1 MADENVKVFIKIW
14 LCLSIGLIG
23 LAMLAS
29 AQEPEMPEEQPPEEE
44 TLSVNYFGEL
54 GWTVKYGL
62 GDSREL
68 SRHGYANQ
76 LLFEQYIALT
86 LDAGVQVDWPVSG
99 VLRVSAQL
107 DNRKANNLQSFKLGY
122 KAQRLE
128 AAFEDFSMQAG
139 SSEFV
144 ATDRLLKGLR
154 FSWDISDTMKL
165 SGKFAR
171 VEGISQSRI
180 FRGNTSQQTVEF
192 TLNDPDQPWQEAIY
206 QRNLKGLE
214 YFFLRSYIPGF
225 TIVSLRFELTP
236 ELRALL
242 ANYGLDYLIE
252 IVEDDPEPELDATLY
267 DIVIENGSNVL
278 VLKRPILELLRDQ
291 IRTYI
296 EDYNDEHNLFDE
308 DAKEYPLGE
317 GTDYEQGFLR
327 SLRKHVKLAT
337 PDEALSLESAK
348 RGRFFYLGY
357 ENVNEETLVLEIK
370 QQGVY
375 VPLPDP
381 DLPQFQFELF
391 PEQGIITLDFPEEFF
406 ANPQSAV
413 RITFDY
419 TVPGGFYVL
428 GLAVLQNSERV
439 YIKLE
444 GEQEYK
450 LLRRDQDYQIDY
462 ETGVLLLLPPY
473 DVLGD
478 KDELK
483 IEYELMRGGLGGF
496 AEHQRIFTGLSYQ
509 WTPWS
514 FLKLS
519 LDALRAFDTPSS
531 DEGRERLR
539 TMPNTHSVLGLGA
552 QLDLGDLQADLKLG
566 YAENI
571 FPTVPFSGAQGK
583 YHSNERVHQRNRV
596 NVIAGVVFEGRRVT
610 FFGHQ
615 NGLLVYDGTRWQD
628 FTTAQGLSGR
638 GVRGIAVQRNTL
650 LLATDSGLSMV
661 KLESGRPVLES
672 LAKPINWKRFYTL
685 DGLPHNETHDVFI
698 DRSNTVWVGTKEG
711 LARVP
716 LAQIT
721 EKTAWKTL
729 KKSVISAL
737 KSELI
742 SKITSDGTRLYWGTD
757 KGLVLYDPE
766 TGHSYEIIELR
777 GQAIRDLVSVGTTVY
792 VATDKGI
799 YELADGLEVGWRVS
813 EIKVQALA
821 VQDAE
826 LWYGTEIGLFRIS
839 SDAPIIQGYSITAIE
854 KNARTEELWVGP
866 QATVTF
872 EIPLW
877 QVSSSGDIK
886 ARSQA
891 ETRLNGRDETRFEDI
906 SSEKN
911 TDHGWLAQLSAQY
924 KLGSLELKA
933 LLEGIT
939 PEFLAIGQ
947 ESRQEAQRLTLS
959 ATWPVSPM
967 LSLSGDHMMS
977 ITGGWRT
984 FTMTDT
990 ARASWKPWE
999 AGPTLTSTLALEL
1012 TDRDLQDRSKGFDTT
1027 KITLNLKGDHKIS
1040 LAELV
1045 PLAQELTLNG
1055 TYDGVATFARLGRS
1069 FIDSRWG
1076 VSVGVTMTPSLK
1088 LRGSLTLGDR
1098 VPLGAQ
1104 RVPSDSDLSYTLGGD
1119 WQYTLVFGQLT
1130 TSYAQT
1136 TRLRAGR
1143 GSFDENA
1150 SFNIRFGDFT
1160 LLSVKLSP
1168 TLALSGRRSLGLG
1181 GTTPSGTLTLTLEGR
1196 VSSQWQTLSGSLF
1209 TRHTLSSDVRSSR
1222 DSLKHEFTGSVAWA
1236 LSPNLQPRLE
1246 LGLTLDTLTHPTLG
1260 SKQTVRPRARLS
1272 IDWTPQSLWK
1282 TSADLFWQMTASER
1296 ERTNTFELGGR
1307 ASWDPLD
1314 GLSLS
1319 VDARASL
1326 DIGRRDQKPITA
1338 AAWELTLQGDYELG
1352 TSCAPALDSS
1362 DCALSVSL
1370 GYSGRLDR
1378 SIAVPFGQGIF
1389 AQVQLNLNF

>member
-1 MADENVKVFIKIW
+1 MARRIW
-14 LCLSIGLIG
+14 LCLLIG
-23 LAMLAS
+23 IFELVALAS
-29 AQEPEMPEEQPPEEE
+29 AQEMPEEQLPEEE

-86 LDAGVQVDWPVSG
+86 LDAGVHVDWPVSG

-122 KAQRLE
+122 KAHRVE
-128 AAFEDFSMQAG
+128 AAFEDFSMRAG

-154 FSWDISDTMKL
+154 FNWDISDTMKL

-192 TLNDPDQPWQEAIY
+192 TLNDPEQPWQEAPY

-214 YFFLRSYIPGF
+214 YFSLRSYVPGF
-225 TIVSLRFELTP
+225 ATVSLRFELTP
-236 ELRALL
+236 ELRTLL
-242 ANYGLDYLIE
+242 TNYGLDYLIE
-252 IVEDDPEPELDATLY
+252 IIEDDPEPELDTALY
-267 DIVIENGSNVL
+267 DVVIENGSIVL
-278 VLKRPILELLRDQ
+278 VLKRPTVELLRDQ

-308 DAKEYPLGE
+308 NAKEYPLGE
-317 GTDYEQGFLR
+317 GTDYEQSFLR
-327 SLRKHVKLAT
+327 SLSKQIKLTT
-337 PDEALSLESAK
+337 PDETFSLESAK

-357 ENVNEETLVLEIK
+357 EEIKEETFKVEIK
-370 QQGVY
+370 RQDTY
-375 VPLPDP
+375 IALPNP
-381 DLPQFQFELF
+381 DLPQFRFELF
-391 PEQGIITLDFPEEFF
+391 PGQGVVALDFPEGFF
-406 ANPQSAV
+406 TNPQSAV

-419 TVPGGFYVL
+419 TVPGGLYIL

-439 YIKLE
+439 YIKRE

-450 LLRRDQDYQIDY
+450 LLRRDQDYQINY
-462 ETGVLLLLPPY
+462 ETGTLLLLPPH

-483 IEYELMRGGLGGF
+483 IEYELLRGGLGGF
-496 AEHQRIFTGLSYQ
+496 AEHQRVFTGLSYQ

-514 FLKLS
+514 FLRIS
-519 LDALRAFDTPSS
+519 LDALRAFDTPPS

-539 TMPNTHSVLGLGA
+539 TMPNTHSVVGLGA

-596 NVIAGVVFEGRRVT
+596 NVIAGFVFEGRRVT
-610 FFGHQ
+610 LFGHQ

-628 FTTAQGLSGR
+628 FTTARGLSGR
-638 GVRGIAVQRNTL
+638 GVRGIAIQRNTV
-650 LLATDSGLSMV
+650 LLATDSGLSLV
-661 KLESGRPVLES
+661 KLEPGRSVLES

-698 DRSNTVWVGTKEG
+698 DKSGTVWVGTKAG
-711 LARVP
+711 LVRVP

-729 KKSVISAL
+729 TKSTISAL
-737 KSELI
+737 RSNLI
-742 SKITSDGTRLYWGTD
+742 TEITSDGTRLYLGTD
-757 KGLVLYDPE
+757 KGLVVYEPE
-766 TGHSYEIIELR
+766 TGRSYEIIELHS
-777 GQAIRDLVSVGTTVY
+777 QTIRDLASVGATVY
-792 VATDKGI
+792 VATDRGI
-799 YELADGLEVGWRVS
+799 YEIANGLEVGWRV
-813 EIKVQALA
+813 EDIKVQALA

-826 LWYGTEIGLFRIS
+826 LWYGTEIGLFRFS
-839 SDAPIIQGYSITAIE
+839 SDAPIIRGYSITAIE
-854 KNARTEELWVGP
+854 KNPRAEELWVGP
-866 QATVTF
+866 QASGTF
-872 EIPLW
+872 EMPLW
-877 QVSSSGDIK
+877 QVGSLGDVK

-891 ETRLNGRDETRFEDI
+891 ETRLNGRDEARFEDI
-906 SSEKN
+906 SPEKN
-911 TDHGWLAQLSAQY
+911 TDHGWLAQLSAHY

-947 ESRQEAQRLTLS
+947 ESRQEAQRLTLG
-959 ATWPVSPM
+959 AAWPVSST
-967 LSLSGDHMMS
+967 LSLSGDHVMS
-977 ITGGWRT
+977 VARGWRT
-984 FTMTDT
+984 LVISDT
-990 ARASWKPWE
+990 VRARWKPWE
-999 AGPTLTSTLALEL
+999 AGPALTSTLALEL
-1012 TDRDLQDRSKGFDTT
+1012 TDRDLQDRVTGFDTT
-1027 KITLNLKGDHKIS
+1027 KITLTLKGDHKMS
-1040 LAELV
+1040 LEGLM
-1045 PLAQELTLNG
+1045 PLAQELTVSG
-1055 TYDGVATFARLGRS
+1055 TYDGIATFARLGRS
-1069 FIDSRWG
+1069 LIDSRWG

-1098 VPLGAQ
+1098 VTLGAP
-1104 RVPSDSDLSYTLGGD
+1104 RVPGDSDLSYTLGGD
-1119 WQYTLVFGQLT
+1119 WQYNLGLGQLT

-1136 TRLRAGR
+1136 NRVRAGR
-1143 GSFDENA
+1143 GSFDESA
-1150 SFNIRFGDFT
+1150 SLNIRFSDFT
-1160 LLSVKLSP
+1160 LIGVKLSP
-1168 TLALSGRRSLGLG
+1168 TLTLSGRRSLSLG
-1181 GTTPSGTLTLTLEGR
+1181 GTTGTLTLTLEGR
-1196 VSSQWQTLSGSLF
+1196 LSGQWQTLSGSLF
-1209 TRHTLSSDVRSSR
+1209 TRHTLSSDVRSLR
-1222 DSLKHEFTGSVAWA
+1222 DSLKHEFTGSLSWA
-1236 LSPNLQPRLE
+1236 LSAQLQSRVE
-1246 LGLTLDTLTHPTLG
+1246 LGLTLDRLTHPTLP
-1260 SKQTVRPRARLS
+1260 SKQTLRPRARLS
-1272 IDWTPQSLWK
+1272 IDWIPHSLWK
-1282 TSADLFWQMTASER
+1282 TSGDLFWQMTASER
-1296 ERTNTFELGGR
+1296 ERTNTFGLGGR

-1314 GLSLS
+1314 ELSLS

-1338 AAWELTLQGDYELG
+1338 ATWDLTLQGDYELG
-1352 TSCAPALDSS
+1352 ASCAPALDSS

-1378 SIAVPFGQGIF
+1378 SIAVPFGQAIF
-1389 AQVQLNLNF
+1389 AQVQLSLNF